1 MDKYPLLLEG
11 SPAGELTAVREGLYT
26 RFTARCP
33 LPEGLWCAWIVGEG
47 GELRL
52 GVLEPQQGNQ
62 GGILRRFSDRMT
74 APLGRLLR
82 GEVRPAGQKEP
93 EDWMAA
99 PAPEKLFRSPW
110 LCRLLRNMQGAQVRQ
125 SGGVCCLALPWDPK
139 KPFPLPA
146 LFCFA
151 HVRPI
156 GEGMYAVF
164 HFDGDER
171 PVF

>member
-52 GVLEPQQGNQ
+52 G
-62 GGILRRFSDRMT
+62 
-74 APLGRLLR
+74 
-82 GEVRPAGQKEP
+82 
-93 EDWMAA
+93 
-99 PAPEKLFRSPW
+99 
-110 LCRLLRNMQGAQVRQ
+110 RLLRNMQGAQVRQ